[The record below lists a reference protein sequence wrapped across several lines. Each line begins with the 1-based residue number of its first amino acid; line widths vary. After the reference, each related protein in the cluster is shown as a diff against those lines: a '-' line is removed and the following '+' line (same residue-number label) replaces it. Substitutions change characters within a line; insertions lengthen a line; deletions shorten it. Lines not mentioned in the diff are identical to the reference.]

1 MKDKDMAER
10 WIDKNMQVAKE
21 NPVTT
26 DELYGYVTV
35 IANVLPVLV
44 QRIER
49 LEARVRELE
58 ARDA

>member
-58 ARDA
+58 ARDD